1 MKLREFSIVF
11 CIALAPAV
19 SLAQEYPSKPIRLI
33 APFPPGGT
41 TDVLCR
47 YVAQKLGDGLGR
59 QVVVENRPGAGGNI
73 GHEAAAKSPPDGY
86 TLVIS
91 ATGAMVANQFLYKRL
106 GFDPLHDFSP
116 ISVIATSGPVLV
128 VHPSVPARTVK
139 ELIAVAKARPNQLN
153 VGSGGVG
160 TTAHIAS
167 EVFKTVAGVKIVH
180 VPYKGNV
187 LAVTDLVAGQI
198 EIVFADMVPSV
209 PHIKSGRLRALA
221 VTSEQRSPTLPD
233 LPTIAEA
240 GLNHPFPQTWWAL
253 NSPHGTPAAIVNRL
267 NNEVG
272 RMMKQPEVQERYAS
286 LGIFTQ
292 HTTPEQVFERMKREA
307 PVMAKVMKE
316 AGIKP
321 EL

>member
-1 MKLREFSIVF
+1 MNLRAFGIAV
-11 CIALAPAV
+11 CVALAPAV

-153 VGSGGVG
+153 VGSGPRARGDER
-160 TTAHIAS
+160 AALPH
-167 EVFKTVAGVKIVH
+167 
-180 VPYKGNV
+180 PPRP
-187 LAVTDLVAGQI
+187 
-198 EIVFADMVPSV
+198 ADDRRGRPQPSV
-209 PHIKSGRLRALA
+209 PADLVGAQLAPRHARGHRQPPQQRSRADDEAAGSPGALRVARHLHPAHHARAGLRAH
-221 VTSEQRSPTLPD
+221 
-233 LPTIAEA
+233 EA
-240 GLNHPFPQTWWAL
+240 RG
-253 NSPHGTPAAIVNRL
+253 
-267 NNEVG
+267 
-272 RMMKQPEVQERYAS
+272 
-286 LGIFTQ
+286 
-292 HTTPEQVFERMKREA
+292 
-307 PVMAKVMKE
+307 
-316 AGIKP
+316 AGDG
-321 EL
+321 EGDE